1 MRPVDEMVNQICD
14 PKFGIIFNNGEQWKI
29 QRKSFVRLMKRTGF
43 QTSRLKLVI
52 DHVWLKM
59 KDALT
64 KNFSM
69 VVGVNEPMKFS
80 NNGALEVVEMC
91 LMELLTLTFVDPMLF
106 PGRNVPTNYLK
117 NFNAFRTCGVQW
129 IDANASWYRYPI
141 LKYLAP
147 HLSGFVWIKDTTV
160 NTEKNMNEIVSLH
173 KKARQGRRREKRHT
187 ETTPHMP
194 LSKVKS
200 GISYIDSYLD
210 DIDQIEGAEAKHR
223 LHKALIASL
232 KDIFLGADGIVMG
245 FYSLLYC
252 LSRNPHIQNEMRKEM
267 KQGTENLPYCRA
279 VILETQRYIPQGGIG
294 PQHYSE
300 EDVLV
305 DGFRIPAG
313 TDVYPNVMGIFQS
326 KEHWDQP
333 EVFNPMR
340 FLGQDGQLLH
350 PKTWL
355 PFSIGE
361 RTCPGK
367 SFSLEVLLMLGMKIV
382 TELDL
387 SFVDFVDK
395 EVNEL
400 KYYGMSLVHLNPFKI
415 VVKELESHTTA
426 ARADLVT
433 DTSLVG
439 QHADVLS
446 QTTVAKADHG
456 TCTSLGGQHVDVL
469 SSTSASW
476 PTKQTATLATRKKQE
491 TELLQNAAKFSYLEG
506 KVEKQL
512 DCIIIGAGISGL
524 DAAYHIKVGFM

>member
-14 PKFGIIFNNGEQWKI
+14 PKFGIIFNNGEEWKI
-29 QRKSFVRLMKRTGF
+29 QRKSFVRLMQRTGF
-43 QTSRLKLVI
+43 QTSHLKFVI

-64 KNFSM
+64 KNLSLI
-69 VVGVNEPMKFS
+69 VEINEPMKFN
-80 NNGALEVVEMC
+80 NNGALEGVELC
-91 LMELLTLTFVDPMLF
+91 LMELLTLTFADHILF
-106 PGRNVPTNYLK
+106 PGRNVPHNYLK
-117 NFNAFRTCGVQW
+117 NFNTFRTCGVQW

-141 LKYLAP
+141 LRYLAP

-160 NTEKNMNEIVSLH
+160 NTEKNMNQIVSLH
-173 KKARQGRRREKRHT
+173 KKARQGSRREKRHA
-187 ETTPHMP
+187 ETTTQIP

-210 DIDQIEGAEAKHR
+210 EIDQIEGEKAKRR

-267 KQGTENLPYCRA
+267 KQETENLPYCRA
-279 VILETQRYIPQGGIG
+279 VILETLRYIPQGGIG
-294 PQHYSE
+294 PQHYSD

-305 DGFRIPAG
+305 DNYKIPAG
-313 TDVYPNVMGIFQS
+313 TDVYPNVMGFFQS

-340 FLGQDGQLLH
+340 FLGPDGQLLH

-355 PFSIGE
+355 PFSIGD
-361 RTCPGK
+361 RTCPAK
-367 SFSLEVLLMLGMKIV
+367 SFSQEVLLMLGMKIV

-395 EVNEL
+395 GVNEL
-400 KYYGMSLVHLNPFKI
+400 KYYGMSLVHLNPFKME
-415 VVKELESHTTA
+415 VKELESHTTM
-426 ARADLVT
+426 
-433 DTSLVG
+433 
-439 QHADVLS
+439 
-446 QTTVAKADHG
+446 AKPEHETG
-456 TCTSLGGQHVDVL
+456 TSLGGQHVNVL
-469 SSTSASW
+469 SSTSA
-476 PTKQTATLATRKKQE
+476 ALATQKKQE
-491 TELLQNAAKFSYLEG
+491 TETLQNAAAYSSLEA
-506 KVEKQL
+506 KEEKHFH
-512 DCIIIGAGISGL
+512 CIIIGAGISGL
-524 DAAYHIKVGFM
+524 DAAYHIKVHFI